1 MKFQMKST
9 VLGCLCLCLLF
20 SAHSSTVYAAE
31 TPITKT
37 EIFESETSEFSYPFK
52 EEIAEDGRSYKLN
65 HVDYSILSQKAETSI
80 THETTSLTVND
91 LYEQSFDI
99 ADPSSLAGQETTQAI
114 IIDGKTY
121 KAELENI
128 SYNNIRIRNRT
139 ADVETTLRLTEEKIT
154 DTIEYEYDDIKG
166 NGKVKVILNLK
177 ESDETEETETESTE
191 FGVVFHRYDAGA
203 FLINNRLVPLQT
215 GGSPI
220 AEEYY
225 ADLKAESVYSN
236 SDGELTSLRWNGD
249 EYILNGETC
258 RNAIATL
265 TDTKK
270 IYAVIYSATVN
281 LPDADGFQAVLTYG
295 TDVEKPTGKVSYQV
309 KATAEY
315 NLVPEATNS
324 VPPLLVGAGIAVF
337 ALLVAVVLAVIVKK
351 KKKKPVVF

>member
-1 MKFQMKST
+1 MKST

-139 ADVETTLRLTEEKIT
+139 ADVETTLRLTKEKIT

-281 LPDADGFQAVLTYG
+281 LPDADGFQAVMTYG
-295 TDVEKPTGKVSYQV
+295 TDVEKPTGKGDYQV

-315 NLVPEATNS
+315 TPVEPETTNI
-324 VPPLLVGAGIAVF
+324 VQPLLVGAGIAVF
-337 ALLVAVVLAVIVKK
+337 ALLIAVVLVVIVKK
-351 KKKKPVVF
+351 KKQKKPVVF